1 MGQLLERFPSD
12 APLMERLLVE
22 NDTFRTLCED
32 LALARAM
39 LVKLESFQ
47 SKRETAKIA
56 EYHQLAAEL
65 ENEIS
70 EVLRCAKQ
78 LR

>member
-1 MGQLLERFPSD
+1 
-12 APLMERLLVE
+12 MERLLVE